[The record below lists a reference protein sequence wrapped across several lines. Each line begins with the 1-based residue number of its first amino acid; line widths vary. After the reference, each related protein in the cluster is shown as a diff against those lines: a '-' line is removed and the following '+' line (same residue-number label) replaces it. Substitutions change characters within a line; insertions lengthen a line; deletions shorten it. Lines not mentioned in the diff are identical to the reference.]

1 MKKFLKSI
9 LAASAAI
16 LLFAGCS
23 DIALTDAKVQDSNSN
38 EKCVLTIGIEDFDKL
53 NITSA
58 GRAIN
63 PYDFEDATHRTSI
76 AQFKITGTSQ
86 LGNESIPNTQQVI
99 TFSNKKSTITLTKD
113 VWFLTLTAYADF
125 DTDTT
130 DDVHD
135 YKEVLKGNTRVDLS
149 KTNSIKFVLT
159 TDNVTTPGSI
169 NLVGTVPDSQHLVKK
184 WEAGLYKLDDNS
196 VVNTSES
203 TPATTVISDTYS
215 DLTTDTKSFTY
226 TKTNNIAP
234 GEYAFKVVF
243 YGEGPTDAAT
253 DDIPIGVWADEIVV
267 APGRT
272 TAKTWTLPDVI
283 MKKPDAP
290 ENLKA
295 YYKMNSDDNGF
306 YTVKL
311 VWTDKSFNE
320 ENFVVTVTEYTGTA
334 YDSLSAV
341 TPAIELGKDFYS
353 SDMRVSG
360 SLSFSNTECE
370 IKLPAGKLYDFKIAA
385 QNIVGTSTAVARMDT
400 TDPNDYDTN
409 PTTDPDYDAAY
420 ELVSST
426 VKISKSMVTF
436 ELAGGTLKDSTHT
449 YTDYYI
455 PAYQKY
461 TGTAINLSTILAI
474 DNAYYPTVAA
484 NSFTLAIINDKVD
497 GQTGDTEDDSKFAR
511 WLDAADAP
519 VTALNNWKNL
529 IVRADYGT
537 NVSYTID
544 DSYENVATT
553 AKYSDSVNTTPADCK
568 FTGTG
573 SGIPANGI
581 DLSESVTTPK
591 ITFAAPDV
599 TNSSNEVI
607 KSYDYIK
614 VTLRKVDYERTYGAD
629 SNTLDVNIAS
639 LPSGI
644 YSVVVYTHKVGDRPW
659 SMKSDSFQ
667 IKIIR

>member
-9 LAASAAI
+9 LAASTAI

-38 EKCVLTIGIEDFDKL
+38 EKCVLTIGVEDFEKL
-53 NITSA
+53 NITST

-63 PYDFEDATHRTSI
+63 PYDFEDATHPTSI
-76 AQFKITGTSQ
+76 AKFKITGTSQ
-86 LGNESIPNTQQVI
+86 LGNESISAAQQEIVF
-99 TFSNKKSTITLTKD
+99 TNKKATITLSKD
-113 VWFLTLTAYADF
+113 VWYLTLTAYKDSAC
-125 DTDTT
+125 TQAL
-130 DDVHD
+130 
-135 YKEVLKGNTRVDLS
+135 LKGNTRVDLS

-159 TDNVTTPGSI
+159 TDDVTTPGSI
-169 NLVGTVPDSQHLVKK
+169 SLVGTVPDSQHLVKK
-184 WEAGLYKLDDNS
+184 WEAGLYDINDNS
-196 VVNTSES
+196 LIYTAES
-203 TPATTVISDTYS
+203 TPATTVASDTYS
-215 DLTTDTKSFTY
+215 DLSTNTKSFTY
-226 TKTNNIAP
+226 TKTDIITP

-243 YGEGPTDAAT
+243 YGEGPTDAAI

-474 DNAYYPTVAA
+474 NNASYPTVAA

-511 WLDAADAP
+511 WLDATDAP

-544 DSYENVATT
+544 DSYEDVTTT
-553 AKYSDSVNTTPADCK
+553 AKYSDSTNTTPADCK
-568 FTGTG
+568 FTGTE
-573 SGIPANGI
+573 NGI
-581 DLSESVTTPK
+581 TLSASVTNPK

-599 TNSSNEVI
+599 TNAANVVI
-607 KSYDYIK
+607 TSYDYIK

-629 SNTLDVNIAS
+629 SNTLDVNISS

-644 YSVVVYTHKVGDRPW
+644 YSVVVYAHKTGDRAW
-659 SMKSDSFQ
+659 SMKSDTFQ
-667 IKIIR
+667 IKIVR